1 MDLPK
6 KQAPKS
12 VRDQFPIEDSSTS
25 RADALLPTRDL
36 TGKNILINSIDEY
49 FQKETVSKRDIAEAL
64 GDQYWGSEYQKKQYE
79 NYKTADPLFQEFI
92 LKNFGSY
99 DNFEKLNGFG
109 DSKNIYDPYTD
120 FKLDVTIITRNK
132 FYKTDH
138 ISPFEVIA
146 ESLNG
151 LCTVDY
157 LKVNGSASKITGTLY
172 KKYINPAQIAE
183 RANFFRPLA
192 GNRIVL
198 WDVIKQDWS
207 SFYMAKAIRFVR
219 DDTTGLE

>member
-12 VRDQFPIEDSSTS
+12 VKDQFPIESSSIT
-25 RADALLPTRDL
+25 RDDVLKPTREL
-36 TGKNILINSIDEY
+36 TEKNILIDSIDQY
-49 FQKETVSKRDIAEAL
+49 FQKESVSKRDIAEAV
-64 GDQYWGSEYQKKQYE
+64 GEQYWGSEYQKQQYE
-79 NYKTADPLFQEFI
+79 KFKSTDPMFREYI
-92 LKNFGSY
+92 LKTFGSY

-109 DSKNIYDPYTD
+109 DSKNVYDPYTD
-120 FKLDVTIITRNK
+120 FKLDVTIITKEK

-138 ISPFEVIA
+138 ISPYEIIA
-146 ESLNG
+146 ESLTG
-151 LCTVDY
+151 MCSVDFV
-157 LKVNGSASKITGTLY
+157 KVNGSASKITGTLY
-172 KKYINPAQIAE
+172 KKFINPAKIAE
-183 RANFFRPLA
+183 RVNFFRPLA

-207 SFYMAKAIRFVR
+207 SFYMARAIRFVR